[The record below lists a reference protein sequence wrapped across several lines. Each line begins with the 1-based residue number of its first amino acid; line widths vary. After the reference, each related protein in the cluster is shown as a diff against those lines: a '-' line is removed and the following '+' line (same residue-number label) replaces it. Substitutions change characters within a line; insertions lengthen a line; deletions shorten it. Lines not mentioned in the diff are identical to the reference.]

1 MEKDS
6 EEEKKHLKGAMKGES
21 CLLKGGLGEGLGLSD
36 VAGGG
41 GGCGHVGMVGVDPS
55 DHVITHSCTQ

>member
-1 MEKDS
+1 
-6 EEEKKHLKGAMKGES
+6 MKGES